1 VLGNQPNSSLITV
14 VNYRDTLTLS
24 EIKLGMFFSPVTA
37 LHPHHLKPAYPITL
51 YMNEKKKKRP
61 EVCNSVVSLSLL
73 FPLKLET
80 VLFGKETPFHP
91 RYPPSTAAG
100 SRPLLPATASYLGFD
115 LQTFYLHEFRRN
127 LPDFDSCKFSAVDIG
142 D

>member
-1 VLGNQPNSSLITV
+1 
-14 VNYRDTLTLS
+14 
-24 EIKLGMFFSPVTA
+24 
-37 LHPHHLKPAYPITL
+37 
-51 YMNEKKKKRP
+51 MNEKKKKRKKWP

-73 FPLKLET
+73 FPRKLET
-80 VLFGKETPFHP
+80 VLFGEETPFHP

-100 SRPLLPATASYLGFD
+100 SSPLLPATASYLGFD
-115 LQTFYLHEFRRN
+115 MQTFYLREFRRN